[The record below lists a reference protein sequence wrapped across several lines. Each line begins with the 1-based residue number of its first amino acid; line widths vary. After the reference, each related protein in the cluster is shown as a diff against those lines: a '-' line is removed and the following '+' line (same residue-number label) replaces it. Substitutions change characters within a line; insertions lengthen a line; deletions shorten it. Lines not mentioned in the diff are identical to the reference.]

1 MTLRAENGDGTEKAE
16 GRGEQAVKE
25 NEHISEENRGCH
37 PITREAIKLH
47 RRPQTRRLKNKK
59 AKGNLLFPLSH
70 QGDCTPN

>member
-1 MTLRAENGDGTEKAE
+1 MGMALKKQRGGENK
-16 GRGEQAVKE
+16 QSE

-59 AKGNLLFPLSH
+59 AKGNLPFPLSH